1 MMRVLGVGLAAALA
15 VALGPLWP
23 PPAEAGTLK
32 SKSKPSQIPSFSELQ
47 GITTKVD
54 VIESK
59 SRPGTAR
66 LVIYRTNP
74 VGLLI
79 QPDFVVDGRRA
90 GTAQP
95 GGFVMCDLAPG
106 KHSVSV
112 SNIPIALPLSNAP
125 DAITVGLRAGTTTYL
140 RADPQMG
147 IVAGTITLTHV
158 ADEQGRADVAGL
170 SRVETD
176 CRGT

>member
-1 MMRVLGVGLAAALA
+1 MLGRVTVLVAATMLAACASGPTGSEILNVGL
-15 VALGPLWP
+15 
-23 PPAEAGTLK
+23 
-32 SKSKPSQIPSFSELQ
+32 KPGS
-47 GITTKVD
+47 
-54 VIESK
+54 
-59 SRPGTAR
+59 AR

-79 QPDFVVDGRRA
+79 QPDFVVDGRKA

-95 GGFVMCDLAPG
+95 GAFVMCDLSPG

-125 DAITVGLRAGTTTYL
+125 DAITVTLRAGTTTYL

-158 ADEQGRADVAGL
+158 ADGQGRADVASL
-170 SRVETD
+170 TRIETD
-176 CRGT
+176 CRGS

>member
-1 MMRVLGVGLAAALA
+1 MRGRAALLAAAMMLA
-15 VALGPLWP
+15 ACATGP
-23 PPAEAGTLK
+23 AG
-32 SKSKPSQIPSFSELQ
+32 SELLNV
-47 GITTKVD
+47 GLK
-54 VIESK
+54 
-59 SRPGTAR
+59 PGTAR

-79 QPDFVVDGRRA
+79 QPDFVVEGRKA

-106 KHSVSV
+106 KHSISV

-125 DAITVGLRAGTTTYL
+125 DAITVSLRAGTTTYV

-158 ADEQGRADVAGL
+158 ADGQGRADVATL
-170 SRVETD
+170 TRIETD
-176 CRGT
+176 RRGT

>member
-1 MMRVLGVGLAAALA
+1 MRGRVTVLVAAMMLAACAT
-15 VALGPLWP
+15 GPT
-23 PPAEAGTLK
+23 G
-32 SKSKPSQIPSFSELQ
+32 SEILNV
-47 GITTKVD
+47 GVK
-54 VIESK
+54 
-59 SRPGTAR
+59 PGTAR

-79 QPDFVVDGRRA
+79 QPDFVVDGRKA

-95 GGFVMCDLAPG
+95 GAFVMCDLAPG
-106 KHSVSV
+106 KHSISV

-125 DAITVGLRAGTTTYL
+125 DAITVTLRAGTTTYV

-158 ADEQGRADVAGL
+158 ADGQGRADVASL
-170 SRVETD
+170 TRIETD

>member
-1 MMRVLGVGLAAALA
+1 MRSRVTVVATAMMVAACATGPTGSEVLNAGV
-15 VALGPLWP
+15 
-23 PPAEAGTLK
+23 K
-32 SKSKPSQIPSFSELQ
+32 
-47 GITTKVD
+47 
-54 VIESK
+54 
-59 SRPGTAR
+59 PGTAR
-66 LVIYRTNP
+66 LVMYRSNP

-79 QPDFVVDGRRA
+79 QPDYVVDGRKA

-95 GGFVMCDLAPG
+95 SAFVMCDLAPG
-106 KHSVSV
+106 KHSISV

-125 DAITVGLRAGTTTYL
+125 DAITVSLRAGTTTYV

-158 ADEQGRADVAGL
+158 ADGQGRADVTSL
-170 SRVETD
+170 SRIDTD

>member
-1 MMRVLGVGLAAALA
+1 MGGRVTVVAAAMMLAACATRPTGSEILN
-15 VALGPLWP
+15 
-23 PPAEAGTLK
+23 AGVK
-32 SKSKPSQIPSFSELQ
+32 
-47 GITTKVD
+47 
-54 VIESK
+54 
-59 SRPGTAR
+59 PGTAR

-79 QPDFVVDGRRA
+79 QPDYVVDGRKA

-95 GGFVMCDLAPG
+95 SAFVMCELAPG
-106 KHSVSV
+106 KHSISV

-125 DAITVGLRAGTTTYL
+125 DAITLSLRAGTTTYV

-158 ADEQGRADVAGL
+158 ADGQGRTDAASLNRID
-170 SRVETD
+170 TD